1 MKRRL
6 AVHAMDL
13 VVVFPILDH
22 EARHSESAAQVLAS
36 GRYLADLILAEAH
49 GESSPGYGPPGLR
62 EVDAWRTAAA
72 RHVVAASA
80 GDPTYVQSYLAGL
93 SADQQRLIRSFLR

>member
-13 VVVFPILDH
+13 SVVFPILEH
-22 EARHSESAAQVLAS
+22 EARHSESAAQVLAR

-49 GESSPGYGPPGLR
+49 GQSSPGYGPPGLR
-62 EVDAWRTAAA
+62 EVDAWRTTAAQ
-72 RHVVAASA
+72 HVVAASA
-80 GDPTYVQSYLAGL
+80 GDPAFVQSYLAGL
-93 SADQQRLIRSFLR
+93 SAEQQRLIRSILR